1 MSQDAGPMDVTVWLE
16 LMDVPYRL
24 AYTEAAGAR
33 TRYLEAGSGEPLI
46 LLHGTGGHLEAYC
59 RNFGPLSQHFRVIAY
74 DMLGHG
80 YTDKPDLP
88 YTVDV
93 HVDHLLALMDAL
105 SIEQANLSGESLGA
119 WVAGWA
125 AAHHPERV
133 SKLLLN
139 TPGNVTNKPEV
150 METLKESSLRA
161 VREASPETVR
171 QRVEWLFH
179 DKSQVTDELVWMR
192 YKIYTQPGFLRAME
206 NIVALQDPEIR
217 ARYAWGPEW
226 VGKIRSETLL
236 MWTSHDP
243 TGSVDEAELLRE
255 WLPNSTL
262 EVIEGAGHWPQW
274 EKPEEFHKIHLDFLG
289 AKTAGGA

>member
-1 MSQDAGPMDVTVWLE
+1 
-16 LMDVPYRL
+16 
-24 AYTEAAGAR
+24 
-33 TRYLEAGSGEPLI
+33 
-46 LLHGTGGHLEAYC
+46 
-59 RNFGPLSQHFRVIAY
+59 
-74 DMLGHG
+74 
-80 YTDKPDLP
+80 
-88 YTVDV
+88 
-93 HVDHLLALMDAL
+93 MDAL

-125 AAHHPERV
+125 AAHHPERI

-192 YKIYTQPGFLRAME
+192 YKIYTQPGFLHAME

-226 VGKIRSETLL
+226 VGKIRNETLL

-289 AKTAGGA
+289 AKTAGGT

>member
-1 MSQDAGPMDVTVWLE
+1 MDA
-16 LMDVPYRL
+16 PYRL
-24 AYTEAAGAR
+24 AYTEVAGAR

-59 RNFGPLSQHFRVIAY
+59 RNLGVLSRHFRVIAY

-80 YTDKPDLP
+80 YTDKPDVP

-93 HVDHLLALMDAL
+93 HTDHLLALMDSMGIDRAH
-105 SIEQANLSGESLGA
+105 LSGESLGA

-125 AAHHPERV
+125 AAYHPDRI

-150 METLKESSLRA
+150 MKSLKESSLRA

-171 QRVEWLFH
+171 QRVEWLFY
-179 DKSQVTDELVWMR
+179 DTSLVTDELVWMR
-192 YKIYTQPGFLRAME
+192 YKIYTQPGFLKAME
-206 NIVALQDPEIR
+206 NIVALQEPEIR

-226 VGKIRSETLL
+226 VGKIQNETLL
-236 MWTSHDP
+236 LWTSHDP
-243 TGSVDEAELLRE
+243 TGGVEEAELLLE
-255 WLPNSTL
+255 WLPNARL
-262 EVIEGAGHWPQW
+262 EVIEEAGHWPQW
-274 EKPEEFHKIHLDFLG
+274 EKPEEFHQVHFDFLG
-289 AKTAGGA
+289 VESKGGVL